1 MCPFTTASSYTQ
13 LKGIKNPG
21 GLLSKLPRYLIY
33 RGCKRAICLG
43 IRLNNCLLPLR
54 PLRIVVDSIALTHN
68 DHMITIRFNNWLI
81 KSYFWKLK
89 KKTETTKKNSE
100 CRNKFY
106 LIPLCI
112 QSSRSYRI
120 CINTYDKSSGPLKC
134 YDSSYARTSWMKLRH
149 RLTLGP
155 LFLICKTCFKRFLD
169 TWVFM
174 TSH

>member
-89 KKTETTKKNSE
+89 KKLRQRKKIVSVEINFIWSHCVYNPAGPTESALILTTKA
-100 CRNKFY
+100 RV
-106 LIPLCI
+106 PLSVTT
-112 QSSRSYRI
+112 QVTHELLEWNYV
-120 CINTYDKSSGPLKC
+120 TALP
-134 YDSSYARTSWMKLRH
+134 
-149 RLTLGP
+149 
-155 LFLICKTCFKRFLD
+155 
-169 TWVFM
+169 
-174 TSH
+174 